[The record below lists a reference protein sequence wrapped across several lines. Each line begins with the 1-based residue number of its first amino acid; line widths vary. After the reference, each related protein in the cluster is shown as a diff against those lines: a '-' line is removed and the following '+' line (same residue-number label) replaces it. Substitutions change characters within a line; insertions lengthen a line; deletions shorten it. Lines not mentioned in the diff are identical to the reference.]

1 MGLVEENHKLKG
13 RGSDILRAWAN
24 RRPKMVKELAQKG
37 ELAKSVLL
45 VIDQMRDDQVA
56 MLKSGY
62 HIETAR
68 DIIRDKWVM
77 VPKEKNNPTWKL
89 ESLL

>member
-24 RRPKMVKELAQKG
+24 RRPKMVKELAQQG
-37 ELAKSVLL
+37 ALAKSVLL
-45 VIDQMRDDQVA
+45 VIDRMRADQVA
-56 MLKSGY
+56 MLKAGY
-62 HIETAR
+62 HIESVR

-77 VPKEKNNPTWKL
+77 IPKEKNNPTWKL